1 MHDSLKV
8 KARMQSFLTAKKELT
23 YFYLF
28 FKNYSGHEVAQGAE

>member
-8 KARMQSFLTAKKELT
+8 NARTQSVLTAKNELT

-28 FKNYSGHEVAQGAE
+28 FKNYSSHEVAQRAE